1 MLQTIHI
8 RAEWKGEGAAM
19 FVRIEKARRTLT
31 VWDGR
36 KRVFSCR
43 VGLGRAPEGPKR
55 REGDGRTPEG
65 AYRVCL
71 VKEAGKYGRSLGLS
85 YPSARDARLA
95 YAHGRINLSTL
106 SNILA
111 AHAQNKRPPWG
122 SPLGGE
128 IYLHEG
134 GSQTDW
140 TQGCVALDE
149 GDMDILFPLREQI
162 ERVEIVP

>member
-1 MLQTIHI
+1 
-8 RAEWKGEGAAM
+8 M
-19 FVRIEKARRTLT
+19 FVRIEKARRALT
-31 VWDGR
+31 VWDGPE
-36 KRVFSCR
+36 KVFSCR
-43 VGLGRAPEGPKR
+43 VGLGRTPRGPKR

-65 AYRVCL
+65 VYRVCL
-71 VKEAGKYGRSLGLS
+71 VKQAGKYGRSLGLS
-85 YPSARDARLA
+85 YPGEQDARLA
-95 YAHGRINLSTL
+95 HARGCVDSATL
-106 SNILA
+106 ANILA

-140 TQGCVALDE
+140 TQGCIALNKE
-149 GDMDILFPLREQI
+149 DMDVLFPLRDQI